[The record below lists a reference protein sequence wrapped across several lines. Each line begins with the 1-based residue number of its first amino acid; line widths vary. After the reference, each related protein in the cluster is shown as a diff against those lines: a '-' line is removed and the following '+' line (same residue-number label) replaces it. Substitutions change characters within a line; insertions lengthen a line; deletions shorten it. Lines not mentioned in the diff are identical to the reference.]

1 VPLLVLSTGEVF
13 AQSHFAGARTSPET
27 SQRSLQT
34 MQGLGT
40 LWFSVLPAL
49 LTASSLFIEGDRDP
63 SKICEP
69 PPQWEIDGRAPM
81 QEHLGNVVVAANMGV
96 LRNKLLRY
104 GLRNVSYLIVNQQ
117 DISSRRQ
124 YQELKRRAP
133 KEIPVYQQAPRQQ
146 NVWKLLNGAKDDF
159 LIYDRCGRLTF
170 HIVLP
175 YTFLQYPYVEAAI
188 WVSYRKDICGNCS
201 VSDAAH

>member
-1 VPLLVLSTGEVF
+1 
-13 AQSHFAGARTSPET
+13 
-27 SQRSLQT
+27 
-34 MQGLGT
+34 
-40 LWFSVLPAL
+40 
-49 LTASSLFIEGDRDP
+49 
-63 SKICEP
+63 
-69 PPQWEIDGRAPM
+69 
-81 QEHLGNVVVAANMGV
+81 MGV

-104 GLRNVSYLIVNQQ
+104 GLQNVSYLIVNQQ

-201 VSDAAH
+201 VSDAIEEGDTEEPLKKGWAAEVPEGQHHHPHSHGKRLQKQHLPHHHNDRHHTQGGH